1 MQKLYFQILGL
12 YVHYMFTICQSMN
25 QIDMHHHILGNNK
38 MKTAERILITALD
51 IFNQQGENNVSSV
64 EIAMELDISPGNL
77 YYHFKG
83 KEVIVAE
90 LFDLY
95 QYQLRAILDA
105 PSKQSEASLSIED
118 FFYYLYLIIEKNHLF
133 RFLYRNPTDLTEKYP
148 RVAKGFIKL
157 MVAQERCVTELLA
170 QFVIQNTITASAGQ
184 CHQMVEIIGLVFSQ
198 AGNYYAL
205 KGHDINNDEYLYN
218 SLSAILFALLP
229 YINIEPGELLRLQKA
244 IVNREFSNED

>member
-1 MQKLYFQILGL
+1 MLT
-12 YVHYMFTICQSMN
+12 VCQSISQN
-25 QIDMHHHILGNNK
+25 DIFHQIFGNNK
-38 MKTAERILITALD
+38 MKTAERILITSLD

-83 KEVIVAE
+83 KEVIVAA

-95 QYQLRAILDA
+95 HQQMRAIVDA
-105 PSKQSEASLSIED
+105 PSNQSDISLNIED
-118 FFYYLYLIIEKNHLF
+118 FFYFLYLIIEKNHLF
-133 RFLYRNPTDLTEKYP
+133 RFLYRNPTDLTDKYP
-148 RVAKGFIKL
+148 SVAKGFVKL
-157 MVAQERCVTELLA
+157 MAAQERCVTELLA
-170 QFVIQNTITASAGQ
+170 QFVIQNTINASPGQ

-205 KGHDINNDEYLYN
+205 KGHDINDDVYLYK

-229 YINIEPGELLRLQKA
+229 YINIEPGELHRLQEA
-244 IVNREFSNED
+244 IVNREFSNEEK

>member
-1 MQKLYFQILGL
+1 
-12 YVHYMFTICQSMN
+12 
-25 QIDMHHHILGNNK
+25 
-38 MKTAERILITALD
+38 MKTAERILVTSLD

-83 KEVIVAE
+83 KEVIVSA

-95 QYQLRAILDA
+95 QEQLRTILDA
-105 PSKQSEASLSIED
+105 PSNQPDVPLSIEE

-133 RFLYRNPTDLTEKYP
+133 RFLYRNPTDLIDKYP
-148 RVAKGFIKL
+148 AVAKGFVKL

-170 QFVIQNTITASAGQ
+170 KFVVQNTIRASAGQ
-184 CHQMVEIIGLVFSQ
+184 CQQMVEIIGLVFSQ
-198 AGNYYAL
+198 AGSYYGL
-205 KGHDINNDEYLYN
+205 RGLDINDDEYLYK

-229 YINIEPGELLRLQKA
+229 YINIESDELHRLQEA
-244 IVNREFSNED
+244 IVNREFSS

>member
-1 MQKLYFQILGL
+1 
-12 YVHYMFTICQSMN
+12 
-25 QIDMHHHILGNNK
+25 
-38 MKTAERILITALD
+38 MKTAQRILITALD

-83 KEVIVAE
+83 KEVIVAA

-95 QYQLRAILDA
+95 QEQLRTILDA
-105 PSKQSEASLSIED
+105 PSKQSDTSLNIED

-133 RFLYRNPTDLTEKYP
+133 RFLYRNPTDLTDKYP
-148 RVAKGFIKL
+148 SVAKGFIKL
-157 MVAQERCVTELLA
+157 MAAQERCVTELLGK
-170 QFVIQNTITASAGQ
+170 FVTQSTITASAAQ
-184 CHQMVEIIGLVFSQ
+184 CNQMVEIIGLVFSQ

-205 KGHDINNDEYLYN
+205 KGNDINDDEYLYK

-229 YINIEPGELLRLQKA
+229 YINIEPGELHHLQEA
-244 IVNREFSNED
+244 IVNRGFSHDE

>member
-1 MQKLYFQILGL
+1 
-12 YVHYMFTICQSMN
+12 
-25 QIDMHHHILGNNK
+25 
-38 MKTAERILITALD
+38 MKTAERILVTALD

-83 KEVIVAE
+83 KEVIVSA
-90 LFDLY
+90 LFALY
-95 QYQLRAILDA
+95 QEQLRAILDA
-105 PSKQSEASLSIED
+105 PSIHTESSLSIDD

-133 RFLYRNPTDLTEKYP
+133 RFLYRNPTDLTDKYP
-148 RVAKGFIKL
+148 SVAKGFIKL
-157 MVAQERCVTELLA
+157 MSAQERCVSDLLA
-170 QFVIQNTITASAGQ
+170 QFVTQNSITASAGQ

-205 KGHDINNDEYLYN
+205 KGHDINDDVYLYK

-229 YINIEPGELLRLQKA
+229 YIKIEPSELHRLQKA
-244 IVNREFSNED
+244 IVNREFSNEE

>member
-1 MQKLYFQILGL
+1 
-12 YVHYMFTICQSMN
+12 
-25 QIDMHHHILGNNK
+25 

-51 IFNQQGENNVSSV
+51 IFNHQGENNVSSV

-83 KEVIVAE
+83 KEVIVGA

-95 QYQLRAILDA
+95 QQQLRGIIDA
-105 PSKQSEASLSIED
+105 PNNQRDTSLSIED

-133 RFLYRNPTDLTEKYP
+133 RFLYRNPTDLTDKYP
-148 RVAKGFIKL
+148 SVAKGFIKL
-157 MVAQERCVTELLA
+157 MAAQERCITKLLA
-170 QFVIQNTITASAGQ
+170 QFVTQGTITASVGQ
-184 CHQMVEIIGLVFSQ
+184 CNQMVEIIGLVFSQ

-205 KGHDINNDEYLYN
+205 KGHDINGDEYLYK

-229 YINIEPGELLRLQKA
+229 YIIIEPSELHRLQKA
-244 IVNREFSNED
+244 IVNREFSNEA